1 MVFSQL
7 LVSCDGFCVEA
18 HCWHKSLATDLN
30 YPATKLSEFPLYR
43 PHLSCCSQMH
53 YCYMVCCPSPV
64 CVYLHKLCS
73 IVQCSSSDQFILLGA
88 TGAHNCTHG
97 GRYCNFVALVCCI
110 EKTHLAFIFPCVFVN
125 TLELITSTVTV
136 IFIYCRGTTH
146 TCMCWKVATIWGEG
160 QLTIWDLW
168 EDAFI
173 CN

>member
-1 MVFSQL
+1 MAFVWRLIADINLWPQIWTTQPPNYLNFP
-7 LVSCDGFCVEA
+7 C
-18 HCWHKSLATDLN
+18 TDLLRSDALLL
-30 YPATKLSEFPLYR
+30 YGLLSI
-43 PHLSCCSQMH
+43 SC
-53 YCYMVCCPSPV
+53 V

-73 IVQCSSSDQFILLGA
+73 IVQCSTSDQLILLGA